1 MRLRA
6 VLLLA
11 FSALLCAVAPHRLAA
26 DPRTSALAVGVI
38 TPVPAG
44 DLHCPAATNALF
56 TCGGGVPPSAYLL
69 LEKTNNGQD
78 NLCRYATV
86 YGDEDL
92 TTCPGYT
99 LIRVTKVAKPLF
111 PPLPCTPVDCTPPQ

>member
-1 MRLRA
+1 
-6 VLLLA
+6 
-11 FSALLCAVAPHRLAA
+11 
-26 DPRTSALAVGVI
+26 VI

-69 LEKTNNGQD
+69 FEKTNNGQD